1 MFFLARAAATVA
13 LIFAAPSVFAANIYS
28 TGFEPPTY
36 ATGSL
41 IGQDGWQS
49 THGPTAASVETSV
62 VHSGTQAVQFFANTN
77 TAAGQTD
84 LGHPG
89 SFDATNEIVTVNTSF
104 RISSST
110 SESQWAIGASQTDGS
125 YDGGLALLPGGSMY
139 VFGSGFLT
147 TTFADNTW
155 YTLSLVFNFQS
166 ETYNVFLNGSTIA
179 TNATMSNTGNT
190 FNTPLYTSYG
200 SATANDSMYLDD
212 ISIQATGVPEPRFV
226 FAGGLVMLALVL
238 VARVRSRVSAR

>member
-1 MFFLARAAATVA
+1 MFLLARAAGIAA
-13 LIFAAPSVFAANIYS
+13 LIFAAPLLFAANIYS

-41 IGQDGWQS
+41 IGQNGWQS
-49 THGPTAASVETSV
+49 TYGPTAASVETNT

-77 TAAGQTD
+77 TVLGQTD
-84 LGHPG
+84 LGHFD
-89 SFDATNEIVTVNTSF
+89 SFDATNDIVTVNTSF

-110 SESQWAIGASQTDGS
+110 SESVWEIGASQSDNS
-125 YDGGLALLPGGSMY
+125 YDGGLVLYPGGSIY

-166 ETYNVFLNGSTIA
+166 EAYNVLLNGSTIA
-179 TNATMSNTGNT
+179 TNATMLNTGNT
-190 FNTPLYTSYG
+190 FLTPLYTSLG

-212 ISIQATGVPEPRFV
+212 ISIQTTGVPEPRFV

-238 VARVRSRVSAR
+238 AARVRLRVSGR